1 VLAGD
6 AIAALPR
13 VLGDLPI
20 GVAAVIVTTWAFAY
34 FSLEARQRFVELL
47 EAESRTRTIAWL
59 SAEGVG
65 TVAAFADQPVPD
77 RDAGADLLGAA
88 VFEGGAARWELLGIV
103 HEHGAWINWRGPA

>member
-1 VLAGD
+1 MVTGD
-6 AIAALPR
+6 TNDTLPR
-13 VLGDLPI
+13 ILADLPI
-20 GVAAVIVTTWAFAY
+20 GVTAVIVTTWAFAY
-34 FSLEARQRFVELL
+34 FSLKGRQRFVDLL
-47 EAESRTRTIAWL
+47 EAESQMRTIAWL

-103 HEHGAWINWRGPA
+103 HEHGAWIDWRGPA